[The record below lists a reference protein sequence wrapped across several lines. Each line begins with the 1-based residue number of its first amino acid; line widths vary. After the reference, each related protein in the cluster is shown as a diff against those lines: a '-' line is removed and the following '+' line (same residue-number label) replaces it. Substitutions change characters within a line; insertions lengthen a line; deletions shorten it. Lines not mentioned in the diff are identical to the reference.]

1 MTFKFKKI
9 AGLLMGAMAA
19 FTISVNA
26 SAAKTKIADV
36 SQYQGSINWSKA
48 SKQLKFAII
57 RVQHGDT
64 GDADFRIDTQKDI
77 NANGAYKYNVPFGQY
92 GYAEFSSVADAKKE
106 ARDFYKR
113 SSSKARFYVL
123 DNEHRK
129 GKGSEQSYVNA
140 WLSQMRKLTKKP
152 LVYYSY
158 QNYVNVHKINY
169 SKFDGSWIANYSAQ
183 PNVTTD
189 LWQYTSKG
197 RLSGISG
204 NVDLSKVVD
213 SSTVNSWLKTTSA
226 DVAKPT
232 YFTYLP
238 SDKQVTTSKNIYEYQ
253 DVNFKSRVSKIT
265 AGKSLS
271 VKSITRS
278 NGGAYRF
285 QLTNGNYI
293 TANKAYVTD

>member
-1 MTFKFKKI
+1 MNLSFKKI
-9 AGLLMGAMAA
+9 AGLFMGAMAA
-19 FTISVNA
+19 LTISTTVSA
-26 SAAKTKIADV
+26 SKTKIADV
-36 SQYQGSINWSKA
+36 SQYQGNINWYKA

-64 GDADFRIDTQKDI
+64 GDADFRIDSHKDI
-77 NANGAYKYNVPFGQY
+77 NANGAYKYKVPFGQY

-106 ARDFYKR
+106 AKDFYKR

-140 WLSQMRKLTKKP
+140 WLSTMRKLTNKP

-169 SKFDGSWIANYSAQ
+169 SKFDGSWIANYSQ
-183 PNVTTD
+183 KPNVATD

-204 NVDLSKVVD
+204 NVDLSKVID
-213 SSTVNSWLKTTSA
+213 SKTVNSWLKQSSA

-232 YFTYLP
+232 YFTSVP
-238 SDKQVTTSKNIYEYQ
+238 ASRTITTSKNIYQYQ
-253 DVNFKSRVSKIT
+253 DVNFKSRLSKIA
-265 AGKSLS
+265 AGKKLT
-271 VKSITRS
+271 VKQVRRS
-278 NGGAYRF
+278 DHGAYRF
-285 QLTNGNYI
+285 QLTNGHYI
-293 TANKAYVTD
+293 TANKEFVSN

>member
-1 MTFKFKKI
+1 MNLSFKKI
-9 AGLLMGAMAA
+9 AGLFMGAMAA
-19 FTISVNA
+19 LTISTTVSA
-26 SAAKTKIADV
+26 SKTKIADV
-36 SQYQGSINWSKA
+36 SQYQGNINWYKA

-64 GDADFRIDTQKDI
+64 GDADFRIDSHKDI
-77 NANGAYKYNVPFGQY
+77 NANGAYKYKVPFGQY

-106 ARDFYKR
+106 AKDFYKR

-140 WLSQMRKLTKKP
+140 WLSTMRKLTNKP

-169 SKFDGSWIANYSAQ
+169 SKFDGSWIANYSQ
-183 PNVTTD
+183 KPNVATD

-204 NVDLSKVVD
+204 NVDLSKVID
-213 SSTVNSWLKTTSA
+213 SKTVNSWLKQSSA

-232 YFTYLP
+232 YFTSVP
-238 SDKQVTTSKNIYEYQ
+238 ASGTITTSKNIYQYQ
-253 DVNFKSRVSKIT
+253 DVNFKSRLSKIA
-265 AGKSLS
+265 AGKKLT
-271 VKSITRS
+271 VKQVRRS
-278 NGGAYRF
+278 DHGAYRF
-285 QLTNGNYI
+285 QLTNGHYI
-293 TANKAYVTD
+293 TANKEFVSN